1 MCYTTVLLCPQVL
14 LVLQLGK
21 LQCSSPAALST
32 KCPDADPLIRREEID
47 GVMADKQMWR
57 RSPAACTYWRQY
69 QEELK
74 RLNFLTGGAVWRD
87 HNQRLKARLTPEV
100 YREYKLVAGQKHQA
114 TKTVEELQARRRKY
128 YREREARASDPDHYK
143 ALKEGQQQ
151 RHLEQWKAD
160 KEYNEESKM
169 GRKERSCCYWEKN
182 KEEVRA
188 RRRAKYQ
195 EQKKDPALMERK
207 RQRDCEWHRKKAKAL
222 SKPPPLAPSTLP
234 SPDRSGSDTR
244 SSDKREPPSLATGTS
259 ALL

>member
-1 MCYTTVLLCPQVL
+1 M
-14 LVLQLGK
+14 
-21 LQCSSPAALST
+21 
-32 KCPDADPLIRREEID
+32 
-47 GVMADKQMWR
+47 
-57 RSPAACTYWRQY
+57 
-69 QEELK
+69 
-74 RLNFLTGGAVWRD
+74 NFLTGGAVWRD

-169 GRKERSCCYWEKN
+169 RRKERSCCYWEKN

-244 SSDKREPPSLATGTS
+244 SSDKREPLPRNRHQCPPLTSPTILTPITMRTMIAIPLSHPSGKLS
-259 ALL
+259 AFVSIETLKTVQGCTVLSGGWCSRWLI

>member
-1 MCYTTVLLCPQVL
+1 
-14 LVLQLGK
+14 
-21 LQCSSPAALST
+21 
-32 KCPDADPLIRREEID
+32 
-47 GVMADKQMWR
+47 MWR
-57 RSPAACTYWRQY
+57 RSPAAYTYWRQY

-74 RLNFLTGGAVWRD
+74 RLNFLTGAAVWRD
-87 HNQRLKARLTPEV
+87 HNQRFKACLTPEV
-100 YREYKLVAGQKHQA
+100 YQEYKLVVGQKHQA
-114 TKTVEELQARRRKY
+114 TKTVEELQARHRKY

-160 KEYNEESKM
+160 KEYNEEIKM
-169 GRKERSCCYWEKN
+169 RRKERSCCYWEKN
-182 KEEVRA
+182 KEEVCA

-234 SPDRSGSDTR
+234 SPDRSGSDTC
-244 SSDKREPPSLATGTS
+244 SSDEREPPPSQQAPVPSSDLSNDPDSNNNEENDSNPIITPFWQAQH
-259 ALL
+259 LCEH